1 MNTQKK
7 NSGKKCVS
15 LRNNLEK
22 LTKLGDVVPI
32 FPPLGDGISTR
43 V

>member
-7 NSGKKCVS
+7 NYGKKCFS
-15 LRNNLEK
+15 LRNNLKK
-22 LTKLGDVVPI
+22 LTKLGDVVAI
-32 FPPLGDGISTR
+32 LPPLGDGIATS